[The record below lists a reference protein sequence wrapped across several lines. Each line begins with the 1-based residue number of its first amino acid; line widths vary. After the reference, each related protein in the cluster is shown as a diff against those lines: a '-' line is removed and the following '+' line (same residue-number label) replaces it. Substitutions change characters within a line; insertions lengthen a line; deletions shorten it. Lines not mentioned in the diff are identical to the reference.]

1 MFPVW
6 VYICY
11 IFVLIIN
18 LVSMALIFLKGAKD
32 PGDDEVS
39 NTDALIFILS
49 YTGLI
54 ILSIIIAI
62 DCIRK

>member
-1 MFPVW
+1 MFPLW

-11 IFVLIIN
+11 ICIIVIN
-18 LVSMALIFLKGAKD
+18 LVSMFLLFVKGAKENEA
-32 PGDDEVS
+32 DEVS
-39 NTDALIFILS
+39 NIDALIFILS